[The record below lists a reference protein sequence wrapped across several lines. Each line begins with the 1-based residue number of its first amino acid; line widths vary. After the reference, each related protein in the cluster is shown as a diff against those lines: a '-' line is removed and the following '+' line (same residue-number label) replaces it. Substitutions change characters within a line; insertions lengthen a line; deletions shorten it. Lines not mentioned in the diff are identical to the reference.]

1 MNESIK
7 AELTKRIGA
16 SQEGGEKGITRPLT
30 VLLDKD
36 DFLSLFLRDA
46 IERADEPND
55 VYHSI
60 QYALCQLND
69 AAFAASRYGD
79 ELEAEETQREQE
91 ASK

>member
-16 SQEGGEKGITRPLT
+16 SQEGGEKGFTRPLT

-36 DFLSLFLRDA
+36 DFLALYLRDA
-46 IERADEPND
+46 IERADEPCD

-60 QYALCQLND
+60 QYALGQLNC
-69 AAFAASRYGD
+69 AAAATSKYG
-79 ELEAEETQREQE
+79 RG
-91 ASK
+91 

>member
-16 SQEGGEKGITRPLT
+16 SQDCGERAFAIDASRLIKKE
-30 VLLDKD
+30 DW
-36 DFLSLFLRDA
+36 LSLFLQDA
-46 IERADEPND
+46 IGHADEPYD

-60 QYALCQLND
+60 QWAIGELNY
-69 AAFAASRYGD
+69 AAFAASKYGD
-79 ELEAEETQREQE
+79 ELESEETQREQE